1 MKKYLVKDNDGWLG
15 HFLFNNIEEVKNH
28 INDLFHCGSFEN
40 VSHISILELD
50 LELDWI
56 TEIEKVYKNEQQQVQ
71 SSDMKYYS
79 SKVTL
84 IRSWL
89 ERTGFTKNCQTEKIV
104 DDWYLLVDDPNKALL
119 LTLWNSVRELDDMC
133 KRLTQNLL
141 NIETDEEEEIDL

>member
-28 INDLFHCGSFEN
+28 INDLFLCGSFAN
-40 VSHISILELD
+40 VSSISILELD

-56 TEIEKVYKNEQQQVQ
+56 TEIEKVYKDELQQNQP
-71 SSDMKYYS
+71 SDMKFYS

-89 ERTGFTKNCQTEKIV
+89 ERTGFTAKCQTEKIV
-104 DDWYLLVDDPNKALL
+104 DDWYFLVDDPNKALL

-133 KRLTQNLL
+133 KRLTENLL
-141 NIETDEEEEIDL
+141 NIETDEEEEIDI